1 MDISRRTFLG
11 QAAGAT
17 LATWAGPQ
25 DALPPV
31 RAITKG
37 PKFHWFGYYD
47 KLEIDPGN
55 RFVLGTETSF
65 EHRSPTPEDT
75 IKIGMV
81 DLQDG
86 DRWIELGETRAW
98 CWQQGCMLQWLP
110 GSASEVIWNDRDG
123 DRFVSHILDVTTR
136 KKRTLPGPIY
146 AISPDARTAI
156 SPDFR
161 RLHDTRPGYGY
172 AGVPDPNKDVLAPGD
187 AGIWK
192 MDLKTGERNLIFS
205 IADALKVPWPQG
217 SWEGAKHWF
226 NHLLFAPE
234 GARFCFLNRWKA
246 PGDKVHTTRMIT
258 MNRDGSDPFVLIA
271 PPFASHFI
279 WRDPSHILCFA
290 RHASHG
296 DRFYLYEDRTDKVEV
311 VGPTVMTVDGHCTYL
326 PGNQWILN
334 DTYPDAQRMQNPHL
348 YHVATGK
355 RHPLGHFLSPREYG
369 GEWRCDTHPR
379 FSPDGKKVVIDSPHG
394 GGRQLYLIDISGIVG

>member
-55 RFVLGTETSF
+55 RFVLGMETSF

>member
-1 MDISRRTFLG
+1 MKLTRRTFLG
-11 QAAGAT
+11 QAAG
-17 LATWAGPQ
+17 LAASAAFGQ
-25 DALPPV
+25 DEKLPPV
-31 RAITKG
+31 RALTKG
-37 PKFHWFGYYD
+37 PQFHWFGYYD
-47 KLEIDPGN
+47 KLEFDPSS
-55 RFVLGTETSF
+55 RYVLGMEAAF
-65 EHRSPTPEDT
+65 EHRSPAPEDT
-75 IKIGMV
+75 IKLGMV

-136 KKRTLPGPIY
+136 KKRSLPGPIY
-146 AISPDARTAI
+146 AISPDGKSAI

-172 AGVPDPNKDVLAPGD
+172 AGVPDPNKDVLAPAD
-187 AGIWK
+187 AGIWR
-192 MDLKTGERNLIFS
+192 MDLKTGERSLIFS
-205 IADALKVPWPQG
+205 IADALKIPWAQG

-226 NHLLFAPE
+226 NHLLFAPD
-234 GARFCFLNRWKA
+234 GSRFCFLNRWKA
-246 PGDKVHTTRMIT
+246 PGDKGHTTRMIT
-258 MNRDGSDPFVLIA
+258 LTPDGREPHVIIA
-271 PPFASHFI
+271 PPMASHFI
-279 WRDPSHILCFA
+279 WRDSTHILCFA

-311 VGPTVMTVDGHCTYL
+311 VGPDVMTVDGHCTYL
-326 PGNQWILN
+326 PGNTWILN
-334 DTYPDAQRMQNPHL
+334 DTYPDAKRMQNPYL